1 MTTIKDKNRKN
12 AKNTTGVASRKKR
25 ERQAKKQDILKAARE
40 VFAQKGL
47 HAATLDEIAE
57 KAEFA
62 KGTLYGYFP
71 SKEDLFISMLEEEM
85 IRFRENIRDVLAQ
98 DMPSDQVI
106 AVLVVTMLRLFDQN
120 VDLMRLLS
128 QEQTAITIC
137 KEKNA
142 EPRFRQHFRKM
153 INMIAEHIARG
164 IESDQ
169 FHALDPNRAA
179 MAIYSLCHGAAISSF
194 MNDRKIY
201 NTDDVTLI
209 TNLLL
214 DGIKTRK

>member
-40 VFAQKGL
+40 VGAQTGL

-128 QEQTAITIC
+128 Q
-137 KEKNA
+137 
-142 EPRFRQHFRKM
+142 
-153 INMIAEHIARG
+153 
-164 IESDQ
+164 
-169 FHALDPNRAA
+169 
-179 MAIYSLCHGAAISSF
+179 
-194 MNDRKIY
+194 
-201 NTDDVTLI
+201 
-209 TNLLL
+209 
-214 DGIKTRK
+214 